1 MILISAFHLRC
12 LINYENVAKGFVVN
26 CGAEMSTDANLRNV
40 YGVILYI
47 AQSIVSKTQGSF
59 KVNLLEL
66 LDAASLASSEYQ
78 FVYLQA
84 DPGHGKTVINLL
96 AIAYW
101 SLKKPDTNTLY
112 VCPYEFLVVD
122 VEEKYSKWF
131 PTLKVKFT
139 SSERIDEYLDEDP
152 SMRVI
157 YDEYYHDLTQNPRV
171 QFNSERHTLAG
182 IFGLPEG
189 AAQLFISTAHNSKSF
204 TEFLDKRFEDYE
216 KVQVKNIKHEV

>member
-1 MILISAFHLRC
+1 MQSIVKQKL
-12 LINYENVAKGFVVN
+12 
-26 CGAEMSTDANLRNV
+26 STDANLENV
-40 YGVILYI
+40 YQVILYT
-47 AQSIVSKTQGSF
+47 ANEIVTKTQGSF
-59 KVNLLEL
+59 KVNPLQLLA
-66 LDAASLASSEYQ
+66 AASLALSDQ
-78 FVYLQA
+78 QVVFLQA

-101 SLKKPDTNTLY
+101 SMKKPNANTLY

-122 VEEKYSKWF
+122 VEEKYLKWF

-182 IFGLPEG
+182 IFGLP
-189 AAQLFISTAHNSKSF
+189 
-204 TEFLDKRFEDYE
+204 
-216 KVQVKNIKHEV
+216 